1 MSNPLV
7 KQIYAR
13 EGESPKLMSRCVT
26 AKRVAIIASQI
37 TSLTLTVYNTT
48 AGAAVAVDPATLTKA
63 DVWFDTLQT
72 TADWTSTED
81 TTGYNFAYALPA
93 AYLACTEDSTFR
105 VEVYV
110 TVNAGEDFYAMFADV
125 DVTKSRGR

>member
-1 MSNPLV
+1 MGNPLV

-13 EGESPKLMSRCVT
+13 EGESPVLLSRCLDST
-26 AKRVAIIASQI
+26 RVAIVKSQI
-37 TSLTLTVYNTT
+37 TAIELTVYNSTV
-48 AGAAVAVDPATLTKA
+48 GEAVVVSPSTLDEAV
-63 DVWFDTLQT
+63 VWFDTLRT

-81 TTGYNFAYALPA
+81 ATGYNFAYALPA

-110 TVNAGEDFYAMFADV
+110 TVNAGEDFYAWFGDV
-125 DVTKSRGR
+125 DVTISRGR

>member
-1 MSNPLV
+1 MGNPLV

-13 EGESPKLMSRCVT
+13 EGESPKLMSRCLDAT
-26 AKRVAIIASQI
+26 RVAVVASQI
-37 TSLTLTVYNTT
+37 TAIELTVYNST
-48 AGAAVAVDPATLTKA
+48 AGEAVVVSPSTLSKAA
-63 DVWFDTLQT
+63 VWFDTLQT

-81 TTGYNFAYALPA
+81 ATGYNFAYALPS